1 MGERLGRYQVVKH
14 LTSGGMAEVL
24 LGRSDGIEGFERH
37 VVLKRIRPE
46 HAQDERFISMF
57 VDEARLAAGLHHQHV
72 VQVFDIGENDDGEF
86 FFAMEYIHGED
97 LRKILSTVAKSRA
110 HVPLGL
116 VCAIVSAAAS
126 GLHYAHERKDNRG
139 RPLNIVHRDIS
150 PSNILIG
157 YDGAVKV
164 LDFGIAK
171 AAMRNAETV
180 VGSLKGKCSYMSPE
194 QCKGQSIDR
203 RSDVYGLGV
212 LLYELATTSR
222 LFKGDN
228 EYLVMDAI
236 VNGKFALPQVRR
248 PDLPSELSSIIMR
261 ALSVDPDRR
270 FQTAEELRIA
280 LDQLAA
286 NLATASGAGA
296 GPGAGPGP
304 GLAGYMRKLF
314 GERPEP
320 WLERGSQRDLE
331 QKQLI
336 QHGSWSDVTSN
347 AGGEASRRGTKT
359 GTRRSA
365 NKNPSVV
372 SAIGQSSTKVSPYE
386 TGPSMK
392 FGWEASAPMQAVR
405 NNKLWLAVPAL
416 ALVAFGLWKF
426 GLDKDAPKA
435 TPAPTPIATMTAP
448 AAATTTPEP
457 AKPVELPVPRAVA
470 APAPTAVV
478 ADTPTTPVVTV
489 ESPRKNAAPKQSQPQ
504 VKKAAPE
511 KTEAPV
517 AKVEIASTA
526 PAPAPAPAPAAVAP
540 TPVAA
545 PAPAI
550 TTQVASPP
558 DPAPAPAP
566 MPKEIERQIATLSNA
581 TVSGVASD
589 NARQLAACEKGAA
602 LHGDVSVSFQIDA
615 NGKVVKSQLSST
627 MKNPKVAGCILR
639 SVQTWKFPRPMSGAA
654 KGVYSISYQ

>member
-1 MGERLGRYQVVKH
+1 V
-14 LTSGGMAEVL
+14 A
-24 LGRSDGIEGFERH
+24 
-37 VVLKRIRPE
+37 
-46 HAQDERFISMF
+46 
-57 VDEARLAAGLHHQHV
+57 
-72 VQVFDIGENDDGEF
+72 
-86 FFAMEYIHGED
+86 
-97 LRKILSTVAKSRA
+97 AKSRT
-110 HVPLGL
+110 HVPLGF

-126 GLHYAHERKDNRG
+126 GLHYAHERKDNKG

-150 PSNILIG
+150 PSNIVIG

-248 PDLPSELSSIIMR
+248 PDLPNELSSIIMR
-261 ALSVDPDRR
+261 ALSLDPDRR
-270 FQTAEELRIA
+270 FQTAEELRVA
-280 LDQLAA
+280 LEQLVA
-286 NLATASGAGA
+286 NHEMASGS
-296 GPGAGPGP
+296 

-331 QKQLI
+331 FKQLI
-336 QHGSWSDVTSN
+336 QHGSWSDVASNVASN
-347 AGGEASRRGTKT
+347 AGDEAPRRGTKT
-359 GTRRSA
+359 ETRRSA
-365 NKNPSVV
+365 NKIPTVV
-372 SAIGQSSTKVSPYE
+372 AVGQSSTKVSPYE
-386 TGPSMK
+386 TGPSIK

-426 GLDKDAPKA
+426 GLDKDAPNA
-435 TPAPTPIATMTAP
+435 APAPTPVAPMTAP
-448 AAATTTPEP
+448 AAAALPAP
-457 AKPVELPVPRAVA
+457 AKPVDMPAERVAVAPAPAAVDAEATPTPAPVAVTVEGPRKNAGPKQQQQTQTPPQAHVKKPAPEMTEAPAAPATKVEIA
-470 APAPTAVV
+470 APAPV
-478 ADTPTTPVVTV
+478 
-489 ESPRKNAAPKQSQPQ
+489 
-504 VKKAAPE
+504 
-511 KTEAPV
+511 
-517 AKVEIASTA
+517 
-526 PAPAPAPAPAAVAP
+526 PAPAAVAP
-540 TPVAA
+540 APVAVS
-545 PAPAI
+545 APAI
-550 TTQVASPP
+550 TKQVAPT
-558 DPAPAPAP
+558 PAPAAALA
-566 MPKEIERQIATLSNA
+566 PKEIETQIAMLSNA
-581 TVSGVASD
+581 TVNGAASD
-589 NARQLAACEKGAA
+589 HARQLSACESGSA
-602 LHGDVSVSFQIDA
+602 LHGDVVVSFQIDA

-627 MKNPKVAGCILR
+627 IKNPKVSGCILK
-639 SVQTWKFPRPMSGAA
+639 SVQSWKFPRPMAGAA

>member
-1 MGERLGRYQVVKH
+1 MAERLGRYQVVKH

-57 VDEARLAAGLHHQHV
+57 VDEARLAASLHHQHI

-97 LRKILSTVAKSRA
+97 LRRILSAAAKSRA

-126 GLHYAHERKDNRG
+126 GLHYAHERKDNKG

-150 PSNILIG
+150 PSNILVG
-157 YDGAVKV
+157 YDGSVKV

-194 QCKGQSIDR
+194 QCRGLTVDR

-212 LLYELATTSR
+212 LLYELVTTSR

-248 PDLPSELSSIIMR
+248 PDLPNELSSIIMR
-261 ALSVDPDRR
+261 ALSVDPERR
-270 FQTAEELRIA
+270 FQTAEELRVA
-280 LDQLAA
+280 LEQFAASHEMGSGSGLAA
-286 NLATASGAGA
+286 
-296 GPGAGPGP
+296 
-304 GLAGYMRKLF
+304 YMRKLF

-320 WLERGSQRDLE
+320 WLERGSQRELE
-331 QKQLI
+331 LKQLI
-336 QHGSWSDVTSN
+336 QRGSWSDV
-347 AGGEASRRGTKT
+347 ASDVGKT
-359 GTRRSA
+359 ETRRSA
-365 NKNPSVV
+365 NKVPNAVAV
-372 SAIGQSSTKVSPYE
+372 AQSSAKISPYE
-386 TGPSMK
+386 TGPSIK
-392 FGWEASAPMQAVR
+392 FGWEAAAPIQAVR

-416 ALVAFGLWKF
+416 ALIAFSLWKF
-426 GLDKDAPKA
+426 GLDKEAPKA
-435 TPAPTPIATMTAP
+435 TPAPTPVAAVMPPAAAAMPAPVKRVVPVVATTAP
-448 AAATTTPEP
+448 AVVVAE
-457 AKPVELPVPRAVA
+457 A
-470 APAPTAVV
+470 APAPA
-478 ADTPTTPVVTV
+478 PVTV
-489 ESPRKNAAPKQSQPQ
+489 ARKIAAPKQQPQ

-511 KTEAPV
+511 KTEAP
-517 AKVEIASTA
+517 AAPATKVEIAAPAPAPTA
-526 PAPAPAPAPAAVAP
+526 PAPAPVAVPAP
-540 TPVAA
+540 
-545 PAPAI
+545 PAI
-550 TTQVASPP
+550 TTQVAPAAVP
-558 DPAPAPAP
+558 AAAPA
-566 MPKEIERQIATLSNA
+566 PKEIETQIATLSNA
-581 TVSGVASD
+581 TVSGAAAD
-589 NARQLAACEKGAA
+589 HARQLSACESGAA
-602 LHGDVSVSFQIDA
+602 LHGDVAVTFQIDG

-627 MKNPKVAGCILR
+627 IKNPKVAGCILK
-639 SVQTWKFPRPMSGAA
+639 SVQSWKFPRPMAGAA